1 MTNRAV
7 ICLGSNIPNRA
18 EMIRLAISKVEAEY
32 PSGIAVSH
40 IYETPAI
47 DGVSPSYSNA
57 VMMFDSPC
65 DYEQTQLQLK
75 CIEREMGRTAQSKAT
90 GIVEIDLDVVMFNG
104 TVMRPKDFNRNYFQI
119 GYNHIKE
126 HSL

>member
-7 ICLGSNIPNRA
+7 ICLGSNSPNRA
-18 EMIRLAISKVEAEY
+18 EMIRRAISKVEAEY

>member
-7 ICLGSNIPNRA
+7 ICLGSNSPNRA

-47 DGVSPSYSNA
+47 DGVSPNYSNA
-57 VMMFDSPC
+57 VMMLDSTH

>member
-47 DGVSPSYSNA
+47 DGVSPNYSNA
-57 VMMFDSPC
+57 VMMLDSTH